1 VSAGLFITFEG
12 VDGAGKSTHLA
23 WSADWFRSQGRS
35 PLVTREPGGTPIG
48 EKLRDLLLNGDAKLQ
63 PETEALLMFAARKEH
78 VAQVIE
84 PALKRGELV
93 LCDRFTDAS
102 FAYQGGGCG
111 VPTELLSALERSVQ
125 GRLQPDLTLYFDL
138 PVQMAQDR
146 IAGSRSRDRFERESA
161 QFFENVRRAYLER
174 ARAAPWRMLVIDA
187 SRPVETIQ
195 KQLEQI
201 YLTRWPT

>member
-1 VSAGLFITFEG
+1 MSAGRFITFEG

-23 WSADWFRSQGRS
+23 WSADWFRRRGHP

-48 EKLRDLLLNGDAKLQ
+48 EKLRELLLHGEAKLQ

-78 VAQVIE
+78 LALIIE

-102 FAYQGGGCG
+102 FAYQGGGGG
-111 VPTELLSALERSVQ
+111 VAAELLSALERSVQ
-125 GRLQPDLTLYFDL
+125 GGLQPDLTLYFDL
-138 PVQMAQDR
+138 PVEVAQGR
-146 IAGSRSRDRFERESA
+146 IAGTRMRDRFERESPE
-161 QFFENVRRAYLER
+161 FFEKVRRAYL
-174 ARAAPWRMLVIDA
+174 ARAGEAPQRMAVIDA
-187 SRPVETIQ
+187 SRPVEAIQ

-201 YLTRWPT
+201 FLGKWPN